1 MDNKE
6 IYAAITALLTVGVLL
21 LNLGANTVGV
31 SLVNGLALIGV
42 GAALIVGAVLLFK
55 LLAGNVAAEAVKLGA
70 DSKR

>member
-21 LNLGANTVGV
+21 LNLGAETVKT

-42 GAALIVGAVLLFK
+42 GVALILIAVYLFK
-55 LLAGNVAAEAVKLGA
+55 VLATNIAVKVKNKE
-70 DSKR
+70 S